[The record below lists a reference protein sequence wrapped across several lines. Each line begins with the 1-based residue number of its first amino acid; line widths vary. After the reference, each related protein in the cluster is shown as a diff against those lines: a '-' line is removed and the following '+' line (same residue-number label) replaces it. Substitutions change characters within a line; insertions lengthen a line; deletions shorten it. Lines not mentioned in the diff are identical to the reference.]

1 MKLIFFDIFCRLPMP
16 PGVASTLWKNDT
28 RFLESYFEKYPVI
41 IPTFYL

>member
-1 MKLIFFDIFCRLPMP
+1 MP

-41 IPTFYL
+41 IPKFYL